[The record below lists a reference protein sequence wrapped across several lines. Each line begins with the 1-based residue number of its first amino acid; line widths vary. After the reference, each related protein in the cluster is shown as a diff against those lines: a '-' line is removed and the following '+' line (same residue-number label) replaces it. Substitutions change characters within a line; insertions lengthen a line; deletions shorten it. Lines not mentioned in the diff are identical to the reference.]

1 MMNGRISMKN
11 GCPVK
16 RVSVVEKYLNRRK
29 RHSTINNQIIV
40 IKQVF
45 LEISFVIN
53 VIKYISEKKV
63 DFFSQND
70 IIIEINYGNY
80 KIKSDIILNN
90 NNPIIDNEYIIK
102 YKKEIP
108 LIINVYDSN
117 NTFGNVILYKKI
129 INNLKKKNLLMII
142 LNYIMKLII

>member
-1 MMNGRISMKN
+1 M
-11 GCPVK
+11 
-16 RVSVVEKYLNRRK
+16 
-29 RHSTINNQIIV
+29 INDLL
-40 IKQVF
+40 K
-45 LEISFVIN
+45 IN
-53 VIKYISEKKV
+53 VIKYISEKNV

-102 YKKEIP
+102 YKKDVP

-129 INNLKKKNLLMII
+129 INNLKKKEFINDNIKLYYEIIYINDNVYLFNYFNRFYNNILFSKIKRLKKILLKELNL
-142 LNYIMKLII
+142 

>member
-1 MMNGRISMKN
+1 M
-11 GCPVK
+11 
-16 RVSVVEKYLNRRK
+16 
-29 RHSTINNQIIV
+29 INDLL
-40 IKQVF
+40 K
-45 LEISFVIN
+45 IN

-102 YKKEIP
+102 YKKNIP

-129 INNLKKKNLLMII
+129 INNLKKKRI
-142 LNYIMKLII
+142 YWW

>member
-1 MMNGRISMKN
+1 M
-11 GCPVK
+11 
-16 RVSVVEKYLNRRK
+16 
-29 RHSTINNQIIV
+29 INDLL
-40 IKQVF
+40 K
-45 LEISFVIN
+45 IN

-102 YKKEIP
+102 YKKDIP

-129 INNLKKKNLLMII
+129 INNLKKKEFIDDNIKLYYEIKYINDNVFLLNFFNRFYNNILISRIKRLKII
-142 LNYIMKLII
+142 LLKELNL

>member
-1 MMNGRISMKN
+1 M
-11 GCPVK
+11 
-16 RVSVVEKYLNRRK
+16 
-29 RHSTINNQIIV
+29 INDLL
-40 IKQVF
+40 K
-45 LEISFVIN
+45 IN
-53 VIKYISEKKV
+53 IIKYISQKNV

-102 YKKEIP
+102 YKKDIP

-129 INNLKKKNLLMII
+129 INNLKKKEFINDNIKLYYEINYINDNVFLLNYFNRFYNNILISKIKRLKII
-142 LNYIMKLII
+142 LLKELNL

>member
-1 MMNGRISMKN
+1 M
-11 GCPVK
+11 
-16 RVSVVEKYLNRRK
+16 
-29 RHSTINNQIIV
+29 INDLL
-40 IKQVF
+40 K
-45 LEISFVIN
+45 IN
-53 VIKYISEKKV
+53 VIKYISENKV

-102 YKKEIP
+102 YKKDIP

-129 INNLKKKNLLMII
+129 INNLKKKEFIDDNIKLYYEIKYINDNVFLLNFFNRFYNNILISRIKRLKII
-142 LNYIMKLII
+142 LLKELNL

>member
-1 MMNGRISMKN
+1 M
-11 GCPVK
+11 
-16 RVSVVEKYLNRRK
+16 
-29 RHSTINNQIIV
+29 INDLL
-40 IKQVF
+40 K
-45 LEISFVIN
+45 IN
-53 VIKYISEKKV
+53 IIKYISQKNV

-102 YKKEIP
+102 YKKDIP

-129 INNLKKKNLLMII
+129 INNLKKKEFINDNIKLYYEIKYINDNVFL
-142 LNYIMKLII
+142 LNYFNRFYNNILISKNKRLKKILLKELNL

>member
-1 MMNGRISMKN
+1 M
-11 GCPVK
+11 
-16 RVSVVEKYLNRRK
+16 
-29 RHSTINNQIIV
+29 INDLL
-40 IKQVF
+40 K
-45 LEISFVIN
+45 IN

-102 YKKEIP
+102 YKKNIP

-129 INNLKKKNLLMII
+129 INNLKKKEFIDDNIKLYYEIIYINDNVFLLNYFNRFYNNILISKIKRLKII
-142 LNYIMKLII
+142 LLKELNL